1 MISMTVI
8 VEFLHQS
15 RLLLLV
21 FYQDFTLDHSNV
33 TLVAGGEQIE
43 SIGSHT
49 LSSAQNKIFIERLS
63 MSAAK
68 TL

>member
-15 RLLLLV
+15 RLLLV

-43 SIGSHT
+43 DIGSHT
-49 LSSAQNKIFIERLS
+49 LSSAQNKIFRMQSS
-63 MSAAK
+63 MSAA
-68 TL
+68 

>member
-15 RLLLLV
+15 RLLV

-43 SIGSHT
+43 DIGSHT
-49 LSSAQNKIFIERLS
+49 LSSAQNKIFRKL
-63 MSAAK
+63 
-68 TL
+68 